1 MVSRSNR
8 VFPVT
13 NRVFIKDE
21 NLLTFE
27 SALLNYTDKMCPNMT
42 ANDTL
47 SMHRRAP
54 AHSHACALQNR

>member
-1 MVSRSNR
+1 VVSRSNR

-27 SALLNYTDKMCPNMT
+27 SALLNYTDKLCPNMT
-42 ANDTL
+42 ANDTM
-47 SMHRRAP
+47 SMHKRVRT
-54 AHSHACALQNR
+54 HSHARTLQNR